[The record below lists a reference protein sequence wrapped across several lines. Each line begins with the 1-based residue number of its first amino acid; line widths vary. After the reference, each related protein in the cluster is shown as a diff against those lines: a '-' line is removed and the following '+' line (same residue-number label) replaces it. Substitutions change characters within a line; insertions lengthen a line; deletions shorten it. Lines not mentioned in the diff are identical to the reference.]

1 MFAVNTCSLRLQQ
14 FHRQMRYHDRALSCI
29 DSLNCANIEE
39 SAKQQNMM
47 DVAFQP
53 YLATKRNWGIS
64 FKVSTQD
71 VNIVACFP

>member
-1 MFAVNTCSLRLQQ
+1 
-14 FHRQMRYHDRALSCI
+14 MRYYDRALSCI
-29 DSLNCANIEE
+29 ESLNYGNIEK

-64 FKVSTQD
+64 VK
-71 VNIVACFP
+71 A